1 MFHHKRGNVK
11 KSFCSASMILAF
23 LMVVA
28 VSAQGADNAKGDENL
43 LYMKGRQLVMDG
55 EYEKAIPL
63 LEKAIA
69 SDPENAFINHQLAE
83 LYLRT
88 GKLDRAEALSKKA
101 VEKDPENVEYRATLG
116 GIYAANHKYEDA
128 KQQYAKVSELDPANP
143 KSALLIGI
151 LEAEAGDLEGGVRTL
166 TKAISDNDDNFMAYF
181 YRAKIYLEMEKM
193 DKAKADLAKC
203 QVLRPSFVEAGT
215 ALGLL
220 HERMGETDEAIKAY
234 SQIRGNGRFRKR
246 LAQLYL
252 QKNQFDKA
260 LSELLEYEQL
270 EPDDYT
276 TRVKIGLLF
285 FELKKFD
292 EAKERFGAILKEQ
305 SEADN
310 VRFYLAAVYEETK
323 EYDKALKN
331 FLKVTKDSSF
341 YKEAMLHVGFIYRA
355 TNKADE
361 GVAFAKKLIKANADV
376 VEFYD
381 MQASFLESTRK
392 FKEAMDILTQGLKKF
407 PGDEKL
413 TYFQGAIYER
423 LGDRTKALENMR
435 SILVTNPKNAHALNF
450 IGYTYTESGEN
461 LEEAEKFIRQARDLR
476 PDDGFIE
483 DSLGWVLFKRGKTDE
498 AMEHLER
505 AAKLQPEEAV
515 VYEHMGDIYQEQKAF
530 TKAAQAYQKAYQLTV
545 SKDKEQAKKIESK
558 LAKIPADQRA
568 PSAQTK

>member
-1 MFHHKRGNVK
+1 MFHYERGTVK
-11 KSFCSASMILAF
+11 KSFCNASTVLAVF
-23 LMVVA
+23 LFVA
-28 VSAQGADNAKGDENL
+28 VTARGGEITKGDENL

-55 EYEKAIPL
+55 EYEKAIPM

-88 GKLDRAEALSKKA
+88 GKLEQAEALSKKA
-101 VEKDPENVEYRATLG
+101 VEKEPDNVEYRATLG
-116 GIYAANHKYEDA
+116 GIYAANHKYEEA
-128 KQQYAKVSELDPANP
+128 KQQYARVSELDPSNP

-151 LEAEAGDLEGGVRTL
+151 LEAEAGDLDGGARTL
-166 TKAISDNDDNFMAYF
+166 TKAINDNEDNFMAYF

-193 DKAKADLAKC
+193 DKAKSDLAKC
-203 QVLRPSFVEAGT
+203 QALRPSFVEAGT

-220 HERMGETDEAIKAY
+220 HERLSEIDEAIKAY

-285 FELKKFD
+285 FELKRFD
-292 EAKERFGAILKEQ
+292 EAKERFNAILKEQ

-355 TNKADE
+355 QSKTDD
-361 GVAFAKKLIKANADV
+361 GISFAKKLIKANPDV

-381 MQASFLESTRK
+381 MQASFLESSRK
-392 FKEAMDILTQGLKKF
+392 FKEAMAVLTQGLKKF

-423 LGDRTKALENMR
+423 LGDRPKALENMR
-435 SILVTNPKNAHALNF
+435 AILVTNPKNAHALNF

-461 LEEAEKFIRQARDLR
+461 LEEAENLIRQARDLR

-483 DSLGWVLFKRGKTDE
+483 DSLGWVLFKRGKTEE
-498 AMEHLER
+498 AMQHLER
-505 AAKLQPEEAV
+505 AAKLQPDEAV
-515 VYEHMGDIYQEQKAF
+515 VYEHMGDIFQEQKAF

-545 SKDKEQAKKIESK
+545 GKDKEQAKKIEAK
-558 LAKIPADQRA
+558 LAKIPADQRT
-568 PSAQTK
+568 PSAEVK